1 MIPTSVHYQQLATH
15 VYAPPTTTTTA
26 SMSNVLLVCITVRP
40 ALMVVAAKP
49 VVQQRAGTWLAMDNA
64 HVWLVTTMSWVLRPV

>member
-1 MIPTSVHYQQLATH
+1 MIPTSGHYQQLATH
-15 VYAPPTTTTTA
+15 VYAPPATTTTA
-26 SMSNVLLVCITVRP
+26 SMSNVLLVCIIVRP

-64 HVWLVTTMSWVLRPV
+64 SVWLVTTMSWVLRPV